1 MLLDVKYVEDR
12 AAPGTVVNQEVGA
25 PPRSSNRS
33 TVLLHVVASATVM
46 VLYLDGD
53 DEATAND
60 LTAHLR
66 RSTDP
71 QYVIRSGRTRATAIQ
86 GEVRYN
92 APTFESLAT
101 ALARTA
107 GPWLGQ
113 EYGRRVGFRTTLDTR
128 LRPRAVLLLMPGRVA
143 PTRPPSAGWL
153 GAFVRDATDAEGA
166 ARGALLGEIQP
177 KGPASMA
184 GLLPGD
190 VVVQYAGQAV
200 ADAETLTR
208 LAHSSSPGDRV
219 RIRVRRENS
228 VRTFELIIGDR
239 ALPVGPPPG
248 GAPDVMGQPMARA
261 RDILV
266 RAGFTVN
273 VKYLDDRGTPGSVIG
288 QFRLA
293 DPPGA
298 PSRNGVL
305 LHVIVSAT
313 VSIHYLSETDE
324 RAAMD
329 LASHLRLKLGDPQF
343 AVRAYRSSS
352 RRIGKDG
359 DVLYSQSTLSS
370 LAETVASVAAAWL
383 SRTYRRRVDVS
394 PVVERRVSPHI
405 IILAMPGSAGLP

>member
-1 MLLDVKYVEDR
+1 MKQVASGVGSPNVVGRPLPEARDILSRAGVLLDVKYVEDW

-46 VLYLDGD
+46 VLYVDED

-66 RSTDP
+66 RSFTDP
-71 QYVIRSGRTRATAIQ
+71 QYVIRSRRTRATDIQ

-101 ALARTA
+101 SLARTA

-113 EYGRRVGFRTTLDTR
+113 EYGRRVGFRTKLDTR
-128 LRPRAVLLLMPGRVA
+128 LSPRTVLLLMPGRVA
-143 PTRPPSAGWL
+143 PTRPASAGWL

-190 VVVQYAGQAV
+190 VVVQYAGQSV
-200 ADAETLTR
+200 ADAVTLTR

-219 RIRVRRENS
+219 RIRVRRENN
-228 VRTFELIIGDR
+228 VRTFELTVGDR

-248 GAPDVMGQPMARA
+248 GAPDVMGQPIARA

-273 VKYLDDRGTPGSVIG
+273 VRYLDDRGTPGSVVG

-298 PSRNGVL
+298 PA
-305 LHVIVSAT
+305 AT
-313 VSIHYLSETDE
+313 
-324 RAAMD
+324 
-329 LASHLRLKLGDPQF
+329 ASC
-343 AVRAYRSSS
+343 
-352 RRIGKDG
+352 
-359 DVLYSQSTLSS
+359 ST
-370 LAETVASVAAAWL
+370 
-383 SRTYRRRVDVS
+383 
-394 PVVERRVSPHI
+394 
-405 IILAMPGSAGLP
+405 